1 MGITKI
7 KAVKDSLSRI
17 VGYAENPEKTHYSDM
32 QQVLHY
38 ADNQEKVSMEQTMY
52 VTGLHCRR
60 EQAYEDMMYTKR
72 HFNKTGGNVAYHCI
86 QSFKTGE
93 VTPELCHQLGVEL
106 AQRMWGDRFQVLV
119 ATHFNTGTYHNH
131 LVINSVSYKD
141 GKKFNCNQKAF
152 YQMREI
158 SDQLCREHNLTVIE
172 HPSGKTPR
180 NIYFAEKQGKP
191 TTFGLMRQAID
202 EAVGISWSWFDFCQV
217 MKEKGYLINASPH
230 RKYATIRA
238 IGAKK
243 AVRMVRLGEEYDHRR
258 IIQRIDTMDYREKE
272 ACGRAYQQVR
282 RRLSQPPKRM
292 RMAGNF
298 HSVKKI
304 TGLKALYLHY
314 CYFLG
319 IFPRK
324 GRTRPLS
331 PSMRLE
337 VTKLEQL
344 SRQIELIHREHLN
357 SVQDVEGFLIS
368 VQSQIEEKLQ
378 QRTGIYHKLRR
389 CQPGEQMDGLKEQ
402 RAALTRELS
411 TLRRQQA
418 TAKRLLAQLPEKKR
432 QILLEQKMRRS
443 HRQSHKN
450 KKRRIEYER

>member
-180 NIYFAEKQGKP
+180 NIYFAEKAG
-191 TTFGLMRQAID
+191 QAHN
-202 EAVGISWSWFDFCQV
+202 
-217 MKEKGYLINASPH
+217 L
-230 RKYATIRA
+230 
-238 IGAKK
+238 
-243 AVRMVRLGEEYDHRR
+243 
-258 IIQRIDTMDYREKE
+258 
-272 ACGRAYQQVR
+272 
-282 RRLSQPPKRM
+282 
-292 RMAGNF
+292 
-298 HSVKKI
+298 
-304 TGLKALYLHY
+304 
-314 CYFLG
+314 
-319 IFPRK
+319 
-324 GRTRPLS
+324 
-331 PSMRLE
+331 
-337 VTKLEQL
+337 
-344 SRQIELIHREHLN
+344 
-357 SVQDVEGFLIS
+357 
-368 VQSQIEEKLQ
+368 
-378 QRTGIYHKLRR
+378 
-389 CQPGEQMDGLKEQ
+389 
-402 RAALTRELS
+402 
-411 TLRRQQA
+411 
-418 TAKRLLAQLPEKKR
+418 
-432 QILLEQKMRRS
+432 RS
-443 HRQSHKN
+443 HAAGHR
-450 KKRRIEYER
+450 

>member
-17 VGYAENPEKTHYSDM
+17 VGYAENPEKTHYSDI

-38 ADNQEKVSMEQTMY
+38 ADNQEKVNMEQTMY
-52 VTGLHCRR
+52 VTALHCRR

-72 HFNKTGGNVAYHCI
+72 YFNKTGGNVAYHCI

-106 AQRMWGDRFQVLV
+106 AQKMWEDRFQVLV

-230 RKYATIRA
+230 RKFATIRA

-243 AVRMVRLGEEYDHRR
+243 PYAWYGWVRSTTTGGSSSGS
-258 IIQRIDTMDYREKE
+258 T
-272 ACGRAYQQVR
+272 
-282 RRLSQPPKRM
+282 PW
-292 RMAGNF
+292 
-298 HSVKKI
+298 I
-304 TGLKALYLHY
+304 TGKRRPVGGPISRYAGT
-314 CYFLG
+314 CPG
-319 IFPRK
+319 RPK
-324 GRTRPLS
+324 G
-331 PSMRLE
+331 
-337 VTKLEQL
+337 
-344 SRQIELIHREHLN
+344 
-357 SVQDVEGFLIS
+357 
-368 VQSQIEEKLQ
+368 
-378 QRTGIYHKLRR
+378 
-389 CQPGEQMDGLKEQ
+389 CAW
-402 RAALTRELS
+402 RAAF
-411 TLRRQQA
+411 A
-418 TAKRLLAQLPEKKR
+418 TQKRSPA
-432 QILLEQKMRRS
+432 
-443 HRQSHKN
+443 
-450 KKRRIEYER
+450 

>member
-217 MKEKGYLINASPH
+217 MKQKGYLINASPH

-272 ACGRAYQQVR
+272 ACGQAYQQVR
-282 RRLSQPPKRM
+282 RSLSQPPR
-292 RMAGNF
+292 RVNMAGSF
-298 HSVKKI
+298 HSAKKDHRPE
-304 TGLKALYLHY
+304 GAVSPLLLFPGDFSPRRSDKAVVARDAA
-314 CYFLG
+314 G
-319 IFPRK
+319 GDQAGTAVPPDRAD
-324 GRTRPLS
+324 S
-331 PSMRLE
+331 PGTS
-337 VTKLEQL
+337 
-344 SRQIELIHREHLN
+344 
-357 SVQDVEGFLIS
+357 
-368 VQSQIEEKLQ
+368 
-378 QRTGIYHKLRR
+378 
-389 CQPGEQMDGLKEQ
+389 EQ
-402 RAALTRELS
+402 RAGCGGLS
-411 TLRRQQA
+411 YLRPIPNRRKA
-418 TAKRLLAQLPEKKR
+418 TAADGDLLQTAAV
-432 QILLEQKMRRS
+432 S
-443 HRQSHKN
+443 AW
-450 KKRRIEYER
+450 

>member
-238 IGAKK
+238 IGAKIK
-243 AVRMVRLGEEYDHRR
+243 PYAWYGWERSTTTGGSSSGS
-258 IIQRIDTMDYREKE
+258 I
-272 ACGRAYQQVR
+272 
-282 RRLSQPPKRM
+282 PW
-292 RMAGNF
+292 
-298 HSVKKI
+298 I
-304 TGLKALYLHY
+304 TGK
-314 CYFLG
+314 
-319 IFPRK
+319 K
-324 GRTRPLS
+324 RPAGGPIS
-331 PSMRLE
+331 RCAGGY
-337 VTKLEQL
+337 L
-344 SRQIELIHREHLN
+344 SRPK
-357 SVQDVEGFLIS
+357 G
-368 VQSQIEEKLQ
+368 
-378 QRTGIYHKLRR
+378 
-389 CQPGEQMDGLKEQ
+389 CAW
-402 RAALTRELS
+402 RAIF
-411 TLRRQQA
+411 
-418 TAKRLLAQLPEKKR
+418 TA
-432 QILLEQKMRRS
+432 
-443 HRQSHKN
+443 
-450 KKRRIEYER
+450 

>member
-38 ADNQEKVSMEQTMY
+38 ADNQEKVNMEQTMY
-52 VTGLHCRR
+52 VTALHCRR

-72 HFNKTGGNVAYHCI
+72 YFNKTGGNVAYHCI

-272 ACGRAYQQVR
+272 ACGRTYQQIR
-282 RRLSQPPKRM
+282 RNLSRPPKRM
-292 RMAGNF
+292 RMAGSF
-298 HSVKKI
+298 HSAKKGHRPEGAVSPLLLFPGDFSPKRSDKAVVVCDAAGGDQ
-304 TGLKALYLHY
+304 TGTAVPPDRVDSS
-314 CYFLG
+314 G
-319 IFPRK
+319 
-324 GRTRPLS
+324 TS
-331 PSMRLE
+331 
-337 VTKLEQL
+337 
-344 SRQIELIHREHLN
+344 
-357 SVQDVEGFLIS
+357 
-368 VQSQIEEKLQ
+368 
-378 QRTGIYHKLRR
+378 
-389 CQPGEQMDGLKEQ
+389 EQ
-402 RAALTRELS
+402 RAGCGGLS
-411 TLRRQQA
+411 YLRPIPNRRKA
-418 TAKRLLAQLPEKKR
+418 TPADGDLLQTAAV
-432 QILLEQKMRRS
+432 S
-443 HRQSHKN
+443 AW
-450 KKRRIEYER
+450 

>member
-1 MGITKI
+1 M
-7 KAVKDSLSRI
+7 
-17 VGYAENPEKTHYSDM
+17 
-32 QQVLHY
+32 
-38 ADNQEKVSMEQTMY
+38 
-52 VTGLHCRR
+52 
-60 EQAYEDMMYTKR
+60 
-72 HFNKTGGNVAYHCI
+72 
-86 QSFKTGE
+86 
-93 VTPELCHQLGVEL
+93 
-106 AQRMWGDRFQVLV
+106 
-119 ATHFNTGTYHNH
+119 
-131 LVINSVSYKD
+131 
-141 GKKFNCNQKAF
+141 
-152 YQMREI
+152 
-158 SDQLCREHNLTVIE
+158 
-172 HPSGKTPR
+172 
-180 NIYFAEKQGKP
+180 
-191 TTFGLMRQAID
+191 
-202 EAVGISWSWFDFCQV
+202 GISWSWFDFCQV

-282 RRLSQPPKRM
+282 RRLSQPPRRVHM
-292 RMAGNF
+292 SGSLRSA
-298 HSVKKI
+298 KKV
-304 TGLKALYLHY
+304 TGLKVLYLHY

-324 GRTRPLS
+324 GRTKPLS
-331 PSMRLE
+331 PMMRLE
-337 VTKLEQL
+337 VGKLEQL

-368 VQSQIEEKLQ
+368 VQSQIEERLR

-389 CQPGEQMDGLKEQ
+389 CQPGERMDGLKEQ
-402 RAALTRELS
+402 RTALTRELS

-418 TAKRLLAQLPEKKR
+418 TARRLLEQLPEKRR

-443 HRQSHKN
+443 YRQSHKN

>member
-1 MGITKI
+1 M
-7 KAVKDSLSRI
+7 LSTAQER
-17 VGYAENPEKTHYSDM
+17 
-32 QQVLHY
+32 
-38 ADNQEKVSMEQTMY
+38 DNLNK
-52 VTGLHCRR
+52 
-60 EQAYEDMMYTKR
+60 KPR
-72 HFNKTGGNVAYHCI
+72 HRSGGA
-86 QSFKTGE
+86 
-93 VTPELCHQLGVEL
+93 QL
-106 AQRMWGDRFQVLV
+106 
-119 ATHFNTGTYHNH
+119 YHNH
-131 LVINSVSYKD
+131 LVVNSVSYKD

-202 EAVGISWSWFDFCQV
+202 EAVGISWSWFDFCKV

-272 ACGRAYQQVR
+272 ACGRTYQQIR
-282 RRLSQPPKRM
+282 RNLSRPPKRM
-292 RMAGNF
+292 RMAGSF
-298 HSVKKI
+298 HSAKKV
-304 TGLKALYLHY
+304 TGLRALYLHY

-331 PSMRLE
+331 SAMRLE

-357 SVQDVEGFLIS
+357 SVQDVESFLIS
-368 VQSQIEEKLQ
+368 VQSQIEERLR

-402 RAALTRELS
+402 RTALTRELF
-411 TLRRQQA
+411 TLRQQQA
-418 TAKRLLAQLPEKKR
+418 TAKRLLEQLPEKR
-432 QILLEQKMRRS
+432 QQILLEQKMRRS
-443 HRQSHKN
+443 YRQSHKN

>member
-17 VGYAENPEKTHYSDM
+17 VGYAENPEKTLYSDM

-38 ADNQEKVSMEQTMY
+38 AGNQEKVNMEQTMY

-180 NIYFAEKQGKP
+180 NLYFAEKQGEP
-191 TTFGLMRQAID
+191 TRYNLMRQTID
-202 EAVGISWSWFDFCQV
+202 ECIGVSSDFSYFL
-217 MKEKGYLINASPH
+217 KSLIRRGYVLDCAPN
-230 RKYATIRA
+230 RKHPTIRA
-238 IGAKK
+238 IGSKK
-243 AVRMVRLGEEYDHRR
+243 PVRLYHLGEGYSVPEIQKR
-258 IIQRIDTMDYREKE
+258 IHQLALEIRYP
-272 ACGRAYQQVR
+272 AYQADYHRYKALQRKTVR
-282 RRLSQPPKRM
+282 TQKLRGR
-292 RMAGNF
+292 F
-298 HSVKKI
+298 HDVKKI
-304 TGLKALYLHY
+304 TGFRALYLHY

-319 IFPRK
+319 LIPKSRK
-324 GRTRPLS
+324 HRPLS
-331 PSMRLE
+331 PELRE
-337 VTKLEQL
+337 ACRRTHQL
-344 SRQIELIHREHLN
+344 SQQLELIRAAHLHT
-357 SVQDVEGFLIS
+357 QEDVERYLNDIAQNIQQL
-368 VQSQIEEKLQ
+368 QSQRTHCYHRLRHCGNAEEQAALLQERNQCTMTLRSMYQ
-378 QRTGIYHKLRR
+378 QRKTSQRILDTWNAMRADLRAEQKLRQYLTHPVR
-389 CQPGEQMDGLKEQ
+389 ERTRG
-402 RAALTRELS
+402 RAR
-411 TLRRQQA
+411 
-418 TAKRLLAQLPEKKR
+418 
-432 QILLEQKMRRS
+432 
-443 HRQSHKN
+443 
-450 KKRRIEYER
+450 